1 MKFYERDE
9 NGEIWIEP
17 KATLL
22 AVIISGMVCCIAIF
36 YVVLT

>member
-1 MKFYERDE
+1 MKFYERNE

-22 AVIISGMVCCIAIF
+22 AAIISGTVCCIAVFLVI
-36 YVVLT
+36 T